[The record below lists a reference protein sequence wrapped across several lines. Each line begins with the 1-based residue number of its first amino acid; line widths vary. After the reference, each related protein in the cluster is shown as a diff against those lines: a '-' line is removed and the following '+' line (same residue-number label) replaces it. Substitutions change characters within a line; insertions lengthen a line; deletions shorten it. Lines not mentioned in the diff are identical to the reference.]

1 LYNIRRMEILLN
13 GRSESVEE
21 SITISKLIEEIIPA
35 GKRVAVEVNE
45 EIVPRTRHGAHVLN
59 AGDRVEIVQAIGG
72 G

>member
-1 LYNIRRMEILLN
+1 MYNISSMEILVN
-13 GRSESVEE
+13 GRRETVDDR
-21 SITISKLIEEIIPA
+21 ITVGSLIETMLPP

-45 EIVPRTRHGAHVLN
+45 EIVPRARHAAHVLE

>member
-1 LYNIRRMEILLN
+1 MYNISSMEILVN
-13 GRSESVEE
+13 GRRETVDDR
-21 SITISKLIEEIIPA
+21 ITVGSLIETMLLP

-45 EIVPRTRHGAHVLN
+45 EIVPRARHAAHVLE